1 MIELISSGQM
11 IENEETLN
19 EVFMK
24 LSGRILVLLVAVVF
38 LAAVPVIHGQTA
50 QQQPATPEPQQGV
63 DPIRQLNLTPEQ
75 RQQIRS
81 IREQNKTERAAINER
96 LRESNRILEEA
107 LNAENPDE
115 ALVEQHVREVAAAQA
130 AAMRMR
136 ILTEIRVRRVLTP
149 EQRVILRSLQRQAK
163 DIRRERLLADPDER
177 QRRQEERSR
186 ALQNQRNGLEP
197 IFPRRQN
204 PRRPR
209 L

>member
-1 MIELISSGQM
+1 
-11 IENEETLN
+11 
-19 EVFMK
+19 MK
-24 LSGRILVLLVAVVF
+24 LNGRILVLLVAVVF
-38 LAAVPVIHGQTA
+38 LAGVPVIHGQTA
-50 QQQPATPEPQQGV
+50 QQQPTTPEPQQGG

-75 RQQIRS
+75 REQIRS

-96 LRESNRILEEA
+96 LRESNRTLEEA

-149 EQRVILRSLQRQAK
+149 EQRVILRTLQRQAK
-163 DIRRERLLADPDER
+163 DIRRERLLVNPDER

-186 ALQNQRNGLEP
+186 ALQNQRNGLGP
-197 IFPRRQN
+197 IFPQRQN